1 MHTKSAVA
9 KDVGVSEACKSI
21 ITYSVISTVEI
32 LVNALT

>member
-1 MHTKSAVA
+1 MFTKSAVA

-32 LVNALT
+32 LIHALT